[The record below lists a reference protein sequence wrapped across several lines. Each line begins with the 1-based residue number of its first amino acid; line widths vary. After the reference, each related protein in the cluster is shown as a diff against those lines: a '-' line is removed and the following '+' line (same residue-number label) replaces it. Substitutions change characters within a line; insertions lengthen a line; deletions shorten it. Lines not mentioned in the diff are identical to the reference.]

1 MPKPI
6 TQFSMLSFK
15 TEQLF
20 SCNSP
25 RCNRSQVNGVTSP
38 CILELQYDRFSPQKN
53 DALRQISQNR
63 AGCFTPGKTCVQNS
77 LERKKKKEKKT
88 KEVCKLRG
96 VSPAFNGKQ
105 NRKKKKD
112 KTTTK
117 KNPKRGRGDE
127 GWWIILIS
135 LWLVCHYSHRT
146 RDRDLIRW
154 KCLSSGL
161 LLPMQTT
168 AGTLE
173 PGLQIESVFVNH
185 LHSLFKQKENKTK
198 IMEKKIYSVPE
209 IK

>member
-1 MPKPI
+1 MRLE
-6 TQFSMLSFK
+6 FS
-15 TEQLF
+15 
-20 SCNSP
+20 
-25 RCNRSQVNGVTSP
+25 G
-38 CILELQYDRFSPQKN
+38 
-53 DALRQISQNR
+53 
-63 AGCFTPGKTCVQNS
+63 
-77 LERKKKKEKKT
+77 KKKEKRKKT
-88 KEVCKLRG
+88 KRSLQTSRCFSSVQWKT
-96 VSPAFNGKQ
+96 KQ
-105 NRKKKKD
+105 EKKKD

-185 LHSLFKQKENKTK
+185 LHSLFKQKQNKTK

>member
-1 MPKPI
+1 MRLE
-6 TQFSMLSFK
+6 FS
-15 TEQLF
+15 
-20 SCNSP
+20 
-25 RCNRSQVNGVTSP
+25 G
-38 CILELQYDRFSPQKN
+38 
-53 DALRQISQNR
+53 
-63 AGCFTPGKTCVQNS
+63 
-77 LERKKKKEKKT
+77 KKKEKRKKNKRSLQTSRCFSSVQWKT
-88 KEVCKLRG
+88 KQE
-96 VSPAFNGKQ
+96 
-105 NRKKKKD
+105 KKKIKQQQ
-112 KTTTK
+112 K
-117 KNPKRGRGDE
+117 KKPKRGRGDE

-185 LHSLFKQKENKTK
+185 LHSLFKQKQNKTK

>member
-1 MPKPI
+1 MRLE
-6 TQFSMLSFK
+6 FS
-15 TEQLF
+15 
-20 SCNSP
+20 
-25 RCNRSQVNGVTSP
+25 G
-38 CILELQYDRFSPQKN
+38 
-53 DALRQISQNR
+53 
-63 AGCFTPGKTCVQNS
+63 
-77 LERKKKKEKKT
+77 KKKEKK
-88 KEVCKLRG
+88 KKQKKSANFEVFLQRSMENKTG
-96 VSPAFNGKQ
+96 
-105 NRKKKKD
+105 KKKKI
-112 KTTTK
+112 KQQQK
-117 KNPKRGRGDE
+117 KKPKRGRGDE

-185 LHSLFKQKENKTK
+185 LHSLFKQKQNKTK

>member
-1 MPKPI
+1 MRLE
-6 TQFSMLSFK
+6 FS
-15 TEQLF
+15 
-20 SCNSP
+20 
-25 RCNRSQVNGVTSP
+25 G
-38 CILELQYDRFSPQKN
+38 
-53 DALRQISQNR
+53 
-63 AGCFTPGKTCVQNS
+63 
-77 LERKKKKEKKT
+77 KKKEKRKKT
-88 KEVCKLRG
+88 KRSLQTSRCFSSVQWKT
-96 VSPAFNGKQ
+96 KQ
-105 NRKKKKD
+105 EKKKD

-117 KNPKRGRGDE
+117 KKPKRGRGDE

-185 LHSLFKQKENKTK
+185 LHSLFKQKQNKTK

>member
-1 MPKPI
+1 MRLE
-6 TQFSMLSFK
+6 FS
-15 TEQLF
+15 
-20 SCNSP
+20 
-25 RCNRSQVNGVTSP
+25 G
-38 CILELQYDRFSPQKN
+38 
-53 DALRQISQNR
+53 
-63 AGCFTPGKTCVQNS
+63 
-77 LERKKKKEKKT
+77 KKKEKRKKNKRSLQTSRCFSSVQWKT
-88 KEVCKLRG
+88 K
-96 VSPAFNGKQ
+96 Q
-105 NRKKKKD
+105 KKKKD
-112 KTTTK
+112 KTTTT

-185 LHSLFKQKENKTK
+185 LHSLFKQKQNKTK